1 MAKSKESKGSKD
13 NGSKKLKIKP
23 PTKTINDGNESDD
36 SDLMVNLTEQPDQ
49 KEEDIKEEEP
59 KIDEVENIDEE
70 DDDDD
75 LNDNVE
81 VDDEDHE
88 LEETEVQSDNYESET
103 DNKSECLYNDEKNS
117 DDEYEEDEI
126 DNDNTDDDNDGEF
139 LKPEDR
145 RTKALLFHF
154 EYVRLLEDR
163 TEQILRG
170 SKKLIKNSDHL
181 TPIQVAKLE
190 IKNNVIPLKIIRT
203 LPNNLKELWMVK
215 ELDHSMY
222 DLDPQ

>member
-1 MAKSKESKGSKD
+1 MAKNTKD
-13 NGSKKLKIKP
+13 KKIKP
-23 PTKTINDGNESDD
+23 PKKISGNESDD
-36 SDLMVNLTEQPDQ
+36 SDIMVNVTEQPDQ
-49 KEEDIKEEEP
+49 KEEEFVKEDDQKTE
-59 KIDEVENIDEE
+59 DAENIDED

-88 LEETEVQSDNYESET
+88 LEETEVQSDNYESDT
-103 DNKSECLYNDEKNS
+103 DNKSECLYNEEKNS

-126 DNDNTDDDNDGEF
+126 DTDDVDNDDSGEF
-139 LKPEDR
+139 LKPEER
-145 RTKALLFHF
+145 RTKAQLFHF

-203 LPNNLKELWMVK
+203 LPNNLKELWTVK

-222 DLDPQ
+222 DLDP